1 MSRVLVTTVGSRG
14 DVQPYLALAK
24 GLQGAG
30 HDVTLATCERFGPFA
45 AEHGVPF
52 VALSDEILQ
61 LLDTDAGRDA
71 IEESTGLF
79 GMLKTNVKLAKAAG
93 PINERL
99 MHDVWAAAQAVQP
112 EVMVYHPKALAAPH
126 VAEKLGATPV
136 LGVVVPATVAT
147 RDFPIVGLP
156 AWRLG
161 AWYNRLTYR
170 LTALGY
176 ANYDTMVNRFRTET
190 LGLPKRKGAALAAT
204 THDGRPVPV
213 VHGISEQLL
222 PRPADWPEWASLTGY
237 WFLDAPGEWTPSP
250 ELVEFLEAGDSPVYV
265 GFGSMAGR
273 NPERLTRAVVEALE
287 TAGLRGVIATGW
299 GGMDAGGLPDTV
311 LRIDEAP
318 HDWIFPRV
326 AAVVHHGG
334 AGTTAAG
341 LRAGRP
347 TVVCPFIVD
356 QFFWGCLVA
365 EAGVGSTPVP
375 QKQLTGERLAA
386 ALREV
391 TTDAGIRERADAMGR
406 RIRAEDG
413 VAAAVAQIEGILADA

>member
-14 DVQPYLALAK
+14 DVQPYVALAK
-24 GLQGAG
+24 GLQAAG
-30 HDVTLATCERFGPFA
+30 HEVTLATCERFGPLA

-52 VALSDEILQ
+52 EPLSDEILQ

-79 GMLKTNVKLAKAAG
+79 GMLTTNVKLAKAAG

-99 MHDVWAAAQAVQP
+99 MHDVWRAAQAVQP
-112 EVMVYHPKALAAPH
+112 EVIVYHPKALGAPH
-126 VAEKLGATPV
+126 VAERLGAAPV
-136 LGVVVPATVAT
+136 LGVVVPATVPT
-147 RDFPIVGLP
+147 GDFPIVGLP
-156 AWRLG
+156 AWKLG
-161 AWYNRLTYR
+161 AWYNRFTYR

-176 ANYDTMVNRFRTET
+176 ANYEKMVNRFRTDT

-204 THDGRPVPV
+204 TADGRPVPV

-222 PRPADWPEWASLTGY
+222 PRPADWPDHASLTGY
-237 WFLDAPGEWTPSP
+237 WFLDAPTDWTPSA
-250 ELVEFLEAGDSPVYV
+250 ELVEFLEAGEPPVYV

-273 NPERLTRAVVEALE
+273 SPERLTRAVVEALE
-287 TAGLRGVIATGW
+287 SAGLRGIIATGW
-299 GGMDAGGLPDTV
+299 GGLDAEGLPDTV

-356 QFFWGCLVA
+356 QFFWGRLVA
-365 EAGVGSTPVP
+365 EAGVGSEPVP
-375 QKQLTGERLAA
+375 QKRLTGERLAA

-391 TTDAGIRERADAMGR
+391 TTDAGIRERADAAGR

-413 VAAAVAQIEGILADA
+413 VAAAVAQIEGILAEA